1 LGKKEKMI
9 FSRGKDADFED
20 EVEEEEIPKRK
31 FRDLRPENRRARKEP
46 PKPWGKKERLIVL
59 IILLVT
65 VLTSGILALTARNF
79 KLPNFPKIGI
89 PNLSNFNIFKEQV
102 IIVGNKG
109 TKVNLAK
116 IENTKKQFKSLTDD
130 YSGIYAF
137 YIYDLNGNY
146 FYGENYQEKM
156 QAASLIK
163 LPVIYLTYLE
173 SQKGNLDINEYRSYL
188 EAMGKRSDNQ
198 AFIKMVSIL
207 GKENIN
213 KAIINLGMSKTS
225 LEENITTPEDIGL
238 FFKKLKNYEILNKE
252 NTDEFLEFLTDTSF
266 EKWLRPGI
274 PSEIR
279 LAHKYGREVHA
290 VNDAGIVFSDKPFVL
305 VIMTDGVVE
314 SEADKIFPELSK
326 LLYNDQINEKTN

>member
-1 LGKKEKMI
+1 MI

-252 NTDEFLEFLTDTSF
+252 NTDEFLEFLTDTSC

>member
-1 LGKKEKMI
+1 MI

>member
-1 LGKKEKMI
+1 MI

-59 IILLVT
+59 IVLLVT

-89 PNLSNFNIFKEQV
+89 PDLSNFNIFKEQV
-102 IIVGNKG
+102 IVVGNKG
-109 TKVNLAK
+109 AKVNLAK

-173 SQKGNLDINEYRSYL
+173 SQKGNLDLNEYKPYL

-198 AFIKMVSIL
+198 AFTKMVSIL
-207 GKENIN
+207 GKEKIN
-213 KAIINLGMSKTS
+213 KAIIDLGMSKTS

-266 EKWLRPGI
+266 EEWLRPGI

-326 LLYNDQINEKTN
+326 LLYNDQTNEETN

>member
-1 LGKKEKMI
+1 MI

-163 LPVIYLTYLE
+163 LRVIYLTYLE

>member
-1 LGKKEKMI
+1 MI

-156 QAASLIK
+156 QAAS
-163 LPVIYLTYLE
+163 LE

>member
-1 LGKKEKMI
+1 MI

-252 NTDEFLEFLTDTSF
+252 N
-266 EKWLRPGI
+266 
-274 PSEIR
+274 
-279 LAHKYGREVHA
+279 
-290 VNDAGIVFSDKPFVL
+290 N
-305 VIMTDGVVE
+305 
-314 SEADKIFPELSK
+314 
-326 LLYNDQINEKTN
+326 